1 MTKRYATITDARTA
15 FINSGVYEFTETEE
29 QDEAVVSDMYRND
42 KSPEQAVAD
51 VLDLDATDRRNIGAE

>member
-1 MTKRYATITDARTA
+1 M
-15 FINSGVYEFTETEE
+15 NSRLQIE
-29 QDEAVVSDMYRND
+29 VVAGHMHESG